1 MGTTYHII
9 AIASD
14 SVDTTTIQKKKLKQ
28 QIDDQLKAINQQ
40 MSTYQIDSEISQ
52 FNRYTKTD
60 WFTVSHD
67 FAFVVSN
74 AQKVSQLTH
83 GAFDITVSPLV
94 NLWGF
99 GTKNQNKIPSNH
111 EISAALDNTGF
122 SHLTVRLQP
131 PSLKKEHLSL
141 TIDLS
146 AIAKGFAVDAVS
158 HFLEE
163 QGFYNHLIEIG
174 GEVKTRGKNTDNKDW
189 QIAIEQP
196 KKTHIANNNAN
207 HNTNKIISVSNLG
220 IATSGDYRNYFIKD
234 GIRFSHT
241 IDPKTGKPITHQL
254 ASVTIL
260 NKSCMIADAY
270 ATAVMVLGENTGKTF
285 ILNNN
290 IKANMII
297 REGDKFITWS
307 NLLDGKNVKKGGGG

>member
-14 SVDTTTIQKKKLKQ
+14 NVETTIQKKKLKQ
-28 QIDDQLKAINQQ
+28 QIDDQLRAINQQ

-60 WFTVSHD
+60 WFTVSND
-67 FAFVVSN
+67 IAFVVSN

-111 EISAALDNTGF
+111 EISAVLDNIGF
-122 SHLTVRLQP
+122 RHLTVRIQP
-131 PSLKKEHLSL
+131 PSLKKEHLPL

-163 QGFYNHLIEIG
+163 QGFYNHLVEIG
-174 GEVKTRGKNTDNKDW
+174 GEIKTRGENTDNKDW

-196 KKTHIANNNAN
+196 EKTHIANRNA
-207 HNTNKIISVSNLG
+207 NKIISVSNVG

-241 IDPKTGKPITHQL
+241 INPKTGKPVTHQL

-260 NKSCMIADAY
+260 NESCMIADAY

-297 REGDKFITWS
+297 REGDKFISWS
-307 NLLDGKNVKKGGGG
+307 NLLNDKNAKKGGGG